1 MSLDAKAC
9 LEKGAIGAVGAVPG
23 TLAAHPLDVLKMRMQ
38 VTGARLAPTTR
49 AVAASG
55 GVGAFY
61 RGVGPGVAQKIVTR
75 GPMFLLAE
83 ACTQL
88 TQRASGLPR
97 EQALFVGAAGSGYAT
112 GALAAP
118 AEWAKVR
125 AGAGARAATAA
136 ASLRQLRPRAHA
148 AGLRNAL
155 FDSTFFG
162 VEHALRTRA
171 GLPPGASYALA
182 AALAAGGGGSALLLR
197 SVADVVVEQLEA
209 ADVVLLNKARAR
221 LMSRSLPLTK
231 MARERARPASST
243 TGRPARARAPEPRD
257 PAALGSGSRGARR
270 PRERRLGRASVLGR
284 RGGARRPRAGRP
296 RAQPVRRARAAERRV
311 RRRARRRP
319 DEPRRRAARA
329 GRRRRP
335 RGARRPRRRAALRRA
350 RRELRVRARADVC
363 TVLRRYC

>member
-9 LEKGAIGAVGAVPG
+9 LEKGAIGAVGAIPG

-136 ASLRQLRPRAHA
+136 ASLRQLRPRAPDLSA
-148 AGLRNAL
+148 PRA
-155 FDSTFFG
+155 S
-162 VEHALRTRA
+162 RTPCRRSRP
-171 GLPPGASYALA
+171 GLPPEHCQPGHAP
-182 AALAAGGGGSALLLR
+182 AGGMHAGSPP
-197 SVADVVVEQLEA
+197 E
-209 ADVVLLNKARAR
+209 
-221 LMSRSLPLTK
+221 SRSQDLL
-231 MARERARPASST
+231 
-243 TGRPARARAPEPRD
+243 
-257 PAALGSGSRGARR
+257 
-270 PRERRLGRASVLGR
+270 
-284 RGGARRPRAGRP
+284 
-296 RAQPVRRARAAERRV
+296 
-311 RRRARRRP
+311 
-319 DEPRRRAARA
+319 
-329 GRRRRP
+329 
-335 RGARRPRRRAALRRA
+335 
-350 RRELRVRARADVC
+350 
-363 TVLRRYC
+363 

>member
-171 GLPPGASYALA
+171 GLPSGASYALA
-182 AALAAGGGGSALLLR
+182 AALAVTLDFPLDVAVKRMMAEPLGAAADAGSSSAVAAVARLFRERGVRATFRGLVPKAAEFTVSYAITGACSATAAKLFFVLLASATGAGGGS
-197 SVADVVVEQLEA
+197 
-209 ADVVLLNKARAR
+209 
-221 LMSRSLPLTK
+221 
-231 MARERARPASST
+231 
-243 TGRPARARAPEPRD
+243 
-257 PAALGSGSRGARR
+257 
-270 PRERRLGRASVLGR
+270 
-284 RGGARRPRAGRP
+284 
-296 RAQPVRRARAAERRV
+296 
-311 RRRARRRP
+311 
-319 DEPRRRAARA
+319 
-329 GRRRRP
+329 
-335 RGARRPRRRAALRRA
+335 
-350 RRELRVRARADVC
+350 
-363 TVLRRYC
+363 